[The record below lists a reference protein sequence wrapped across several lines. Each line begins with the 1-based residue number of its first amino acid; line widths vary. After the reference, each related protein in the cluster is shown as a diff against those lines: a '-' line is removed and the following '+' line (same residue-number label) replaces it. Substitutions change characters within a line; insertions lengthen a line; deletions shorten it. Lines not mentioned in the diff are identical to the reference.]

1 MVSLFRM
8 LGYIGI
14 IILFALV
21 ERYTLYRD
29 GNRIKLQS
37 RQQYNVSIVT
47 IILLSLLFGL
57 YSIAI
62 TRIPYALDRA
72 YYALTF
78 SENWVNPH
86 SVGLNLL
93 YAILI
98 RISSDPKILFFT
110 VTFLCT
116 LLVLLAH
123 KVNHEAKLNTLVYL
137 VLSEFF
143 IYSFYFLKQ
152 APAMALAA
160 IATTLLLQEKK
171 LLALLLLVLAI
182 LFHESALIIIP
193 VYILILFADIP
204 WVRRSSYILMVLV
217 VIFFMP
223 FTKVLVGLLE
233 KLALESLSDLS
244 FYFGNAGLIG
254 EPINIPTTLKGVPFY
269 LITLYGFRRRKEYID
284 RIQHYD
290 QYMVMSVFVSITV
303 LLSAYMYWMWRFGT
317 FFFFPIFVFASQLAS
332 VNKDDK
338 QDRLFSLLLMA
349 SLGFWTL
356 RYLWRMFYLNGGF

>member
-1 MVSLFRM
+1 MVSVFRM
-8 LGYIGI
+8 LGYVGLIV
-14 IILFALV
+14 LVTVV
-21 ERYTLYRD
+21 ERYNLYRD
-29 GNRIKLQS
+29 GTRIKLQG
-37 RQQYNVSIVT
+37 RQQHNISIVT
-47 IILLSLLFGL
+47 LALISLLFGL
-57 YSIAI
+57 YSIAS

-72 YYALTF
+72 YYVAHF
-78 SENWVNPH
+78 SEDWAN
-86 SVGLNLL
+86 SLTIGLNSLQK
-93 YAILI
+93 ILI
-98 RISSDPKILFFT
+98 LFSNDPKILFFT
-110 VTFLCT
+110 VTFLCAFLVFLAHRVNRDAKPNT
-116 LLVLLAH
+116 LL
-123 KVNHEAKLNTLVYL
+123 YL

-193 VYILILFADIP
+193 VYILILCADIV
-204 WVRRSSYILMVLV
+204 WVRRSSYILMGLV
-217 VIFFMP
+217 VIFFIP
-223 FTKVLVGLLE
+223 FSRVAVRLLGI
-233 KLALESLSDLS
+233 LIPNLLSELQKFIDDT
-244 FYFGNAGLIG
+244 GAMRQA
-254 EPINIPTTLKGVPFY
+254 INIPTTLKGVPFY
-269 LITLYGFRRRKEYID
+269 LITLYGFRRRKEYIGL
-284 RIQHYD
+284 IQHYD
-290 QYMVMSVFVSITV
+290 KYMIMSVFVSITV

-338 QDRLFSLLLMA
+338 QDNLFSLLLMA